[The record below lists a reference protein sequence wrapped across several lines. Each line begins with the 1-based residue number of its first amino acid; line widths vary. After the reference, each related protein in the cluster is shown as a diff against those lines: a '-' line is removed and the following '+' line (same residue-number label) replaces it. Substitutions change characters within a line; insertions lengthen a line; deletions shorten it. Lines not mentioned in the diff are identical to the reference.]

1 MKLVVDGVCFQLTYS
16 GIARLWSSILPRL
29 TRYPDLDIALLDR
42 GNCPSFDGIEKV
54 EFPSYKLTA
63 NTAAG
68 SFVIEKYCR
77 QLGADVFSST
87 YYTTPLSTPS
97 VLIVYDMIPE
107 VLGFNLDGRMWKE
120 KELAI
125 SFASYCVC
133 ISANTRSDLNRLYPA
148 TIARSIVAH
157 NGVEH
162 ETFQP
167 RDRTQ
172 VDKFKRLFDI
182 AKPYFLLV
190 GSRAQGHGYK
200 NGAHLF
206 NAARGMHDM
215 EFEILCVGGEKTIDP
230 DVLAGLPPN
239 ISARRIDL
247 ADDELACA
255 YSGAEALVFPSLYE
269 GFGMPVIEAMACACP
284 VITTRY
290 GSLAEI
296 AGEAAV
302 FVSGHDESEMR
313 SAMRAVR
320 EREHRARLIE
330 MGLQRAA
337 RYNWDIMARSFYG
350 LLKKAKEQGDGPA
363 MKAFFDRWKK
373 LRHIQAE
380 VDLTF

>member
-1 MKLVVDGVCFQLTYS
+1 
-16 GIARLWSSILPRL
+16 
-29 TRYPDLDIALLDR
+29 
-42 GNCPSFDGIEKV
+42 
-54 EFPSYKLTA
+54 
-63 NTAAG
+63 
-68 SFVIEKYCR
+68 
-77 QLGADVFSST
+77 
-87 YYTTPLSTPS
+87 
-97 VLIVYDMIPE
+97 
-107 VLGFNLDGRMWKE
+107 
-120 KELAI
+120 
-125 SFASYCVC
+125 
-133 ISANTRSDLNRLYPA
+133 
-148 TIARSIVAH
+148 
-157 NGVEH
+157 VEH